1 MRKEV
6 GLAYRTSLPRR
17 PLFAG
22 AKTPRSSYTFP
33 TGILARDPGRAVHP
47 VPPILR
53 VLRMRY
59 LSSASHG
66 RLSLPRNSESRFD
79 YSEGMFP

>member
-33 TGILARDPGRAVHP
+33 TGILARDPGRAVGRSTQSHP
-47 VPPILR
+47 FYAFFV
-53 VLRMRY
+53 
-59 LSSASHG
+59 
-66 RLSLPRNSESRFD
+66 
-79 YSEGMFP
+79 